1 MLQTVTGTFFYFAYG
16 SNLLKKRIHINNPS
30 AVFVGIGR
38 LNDHTLDFF
47 KYSEKWC
54 GAVATVVPAD
64 GASVWGAVW
73 NIDSS
78 GIPALDKQEGVSTN
92 TYFPKTVAVCKCDE
106 AEIECRTYQLTD
118 IPTGNI
124 RGHDTELPF
133 ERRPSITYLDCI
145 IKGAMECKLPE
156 DYIEN
161 LKNVPHNGQASP
173 HMQELLGG

>member
-1 MLQTVTGTFFYFAYG
+1 MLVLNRGVTYSVGRSFWTVANYA
-16 SNLLKKRIHINNPS
+16 KKNCYR
-30 AVFVGIGR
+30 
-38 LNDHTLDFF
+38 
-47 KYSEKWC
+47 
-54 GAVATVVPAD
+54 
-64 GASVWGAVW
+64 
-73 NIDSS
+73 
-78 GIPALDKQEGVSTN
+78 QEGVSTN

-118 IPTGNI
+118 IPTENI